1 MKEFLIQRYRPDP
14 TGPAIHPTLLRVD
27 VDGRITH
34 ADRHAEAM
42 FGYDASELSRLSV
55 QHILAS
61 RQDDPFA
68 PAHRH
73 RLADGQTVLVTFK
86 HKEGFFFTA
95 SLGLRLE
102 SLPSNPETRAS
113 ITQISSKKVD
123 GRLLALAERSASFG
137 FWELDVASN
146 DVFWS
151 EAMYRLLDLRVGAV
165 LSPEQALFYCQS
177 HQNRIRALI
186 RRCIRSGQAF
196 SVELPILTSRQR
208 PVRATLS
215 GRALKS
221 GGRVNRIGGVLV
233 NHSSAM
239 HHDEQKQQAQR
250 LLEAMASATPDL
262 AVAIDTHFNLL
273 HFNDVWAQQFRM
285 AFDLEPQPGD
295 NLKTLLKDFP
305 NERRLMESLWQ
316 KAFERDHFIAEMP
329 LFGDGAPS
337 SLFELHFQR
346 IRNDNGEVVGA
357 VRIGRDI
364 SSRVLHHS
372 SGDHRMRHDPI
383 TGLMNRRAFSV
394 HLERAISHRHK
405 RQMVDSLLFLDIDDF
420 DSFSKVADTGT
431 CDRYLRELASTLN
444 LRVRKRD
451 ALARL
456 GGDTFALFIE
466 NCPESRARRIADE
479 VREQIAQ
486 FQFEWQGS
494 VLQTTVSGGLLVIDK
509 EAPEQPDLLLSQAA
523 DLCHT
528 AKTSGRDRIHTAHA
542 LPTETDSDSGSE
554 RRLQQLRQALDNE
567 SLVLEFQA
575 LKPVASVTWGDHVEI
590 LCRIPA
596 GPDNDLLRPEHF
608 LPVAERYDLAKM
620 LDRQVIR
627 QTLAWLSQHRLLVP
641 RLKYCGFNLSLA
653 SVLDDTFTDF
663 MEQAVATTPFA
674 ASCFCLEIRESHA
687 TRYPDEVAVLCDSL
701 HQIGCR
707 VALEGAGASVESYSL
722 AANLPV
728 DIIKLDKRVM
738 HQLES
743 DPVQQIMVDALH
755 QIAETTGK
763 ETVATFIE
771 NDETLR
777 KVRSLGIHFGQGF
790 RLARPQPLEDLTPA
804 VVDLSTGRIGG

>member
-14 TGPAIHPTLLRVD
+14 SGPVIHPSQLRVD

-34 ADRHAEAM
+34 SDRHAEAM
-42 FGYDASELSRLSV
+42 FGYDASELTQLSV

-73 RLADGQTVLVTFK
+73 RLANGQTVLVTFK

-102 SLPSNPETRAS
+102 TLQNDPETSAS
-113 ITQISSKKVD
+113 ITLKDSQQMD
-123 GRLLALAERSASFG
+123 GRLLGLAERSASFG
-137 FWELDVASN
+137 FWELDVSSN
-146 DVFWS
+146 EVFWS
-151 EAMYRLLDLRVGAV
+151 EAMYRLLELRAGAD

-177 HQNRIRALI
+177 HQNRVRALM
-186 RRCIRSGQAF
+186 RRCMRSGQPF
-196 SVELPILTSRQR
+196 SIELPIMTSRQR
-208 PVRATLS
+208 LVRATLT

-221 GGRVNRIGGVLV
+221 GGRVHRLGGVLV

-239 HHDEQKQQAQR
+239 RHDEQKQQAQR
-250 LLEAMASATPDL
+250 MLEATTAATPDL
-262 AVAIDTHFNLL
+262 VVALDTAFNLL
-273 HFNDVWAQQFRM
+273 HFNAAWEQQFRT
-285 AFDLEPQPGD
+285 AFDLEPQQGD
-295 NLKTLLKDFP
+295 NLKALLKNFP

-316 KAFERDHFIAEMP
+316 KAFERDHFVAEMP
-329 LFGDGAPS
+329 LFSDGASS

-346 IRNDNGEVVGA
+346 IHNDEGEVVGA
-357 VRIGRDI
+357 VRVAKDI
-364 SSRVLHHS
+364 SSRVLQNS

-405 RQMVDSLLFLDIDDF
+405 RQLVDSLLFLDIDDF
-420 DSFSKVADTGT
+420 DGFSEIADTGI

-466 NCPESRARRIADE
+466 NCPESRARKIADE

-486 FQFEWQGS
+486 FQFEWQGKI
-494 VLQTTVSGGLLVIDK
+494 LQTTVSGGLLIIDK
-509 EAPEQPDLLLSQAA
+509 DAPEQPDILLSQAA

-542 LPTETDSDSGSE
+542 LPPEQESETGSE
-554 RRLQQLRQALDNE
+554 RRLQQLRQALDDG

-575 LKPVASVTWGDHVEI
+575 LKPVASATWGDRVEI
-590 LCRIPA
+590 LCRVPA
-596 GPDNDLLRPEHF
+596 GPDNDLLKPEHF

-627 QTLAWLSQHRLLVP
+627 QTLTWLSQHRLLEP

-653 SVLDDTFTDF
+653 SLLDDTFADF
-663 MEQAVATTPFA
+663 MKQAVAQTPFN

-687 TRYPDEVAVLCDSL
+687 TRYPDEAAVLCDSL
-701 HQIGCR
+701 HRIGCK

-728 DIIKLDKRVM
+728 DFIKLDKRMM
-738 HQLES
+738 HKLEN

-755 QIAETTGK
+755 RIAETTGK

-777 KVRSLGIHFGQGF
+777 KVRSLGIHFGQGY

>member
-14 TGPAIHPTLLRVD
+14 SGPAIHPTLLRVD
-27 VDGRITH
+27 VDGRITL
-34 ADRHAEAM
+34 ADRYAEAM
-42 FGYDASELSRLSV
+42 FGYHASELTHLTV

-73 RLADGQTVLVTFK
+73 RLANGQTVLVTFK

-102 SLPSNPETRAS
+102 TLKSPSETLAS
-113 ITQISSKKVD
+113 ITLKDSQQMD
-123 GRLLALAERSASFG
+123 GRLFGLAERSASFG
-137 FWELDVASN
+137 YWELDVASN

-151 EAMYRLLDLRVGAV
+151 DAMFRLLELRVGTD

-177 HQNRIRALI
+177 HQNRVRALI
-186 RRCIRSGQAF
+186 RRCMRSGQPF
-196 SVELPILTSRQR
+196 SIELPIITSSQR
-208 PVRATLS
+208 LMRATLT
-215 GRALKS
+215 GQALKS
-221 GGRVNRIGGVLV
+221 GGQIHRLGGVLV

-239 HHDEQKQQAQR
+239 RHDEQKQQAQR
-250 LLEAMASATPDL
+250 LLEATASATPDL
-262 AVAIDTHFNLL
+262 VLAIDTSFNLL
-273 HFNDVWAQQFRM
+273 YFNEVWEQHFRT
-285 AFDLEPQPGD
+285 AFNLEPQPGD
-295 NLKTLLKDFP
+295 NLKSLLNDFP

-316 KAFERDHFIAEMP
+316 KAFERDRFVAEMP
-329 LFGDGAPS
+329 LFGDGASS

-346 IRNDNGEVVGA
+346 IHNDNGEVAGA
-357 VRIGRDI
+357 VRIGKDI
-364 SSRVLHHS
+364 SDRVMHNS
-372 SGDHRMRHDPI
+372 GGDHRMRHDPI

-405 RQMVDSLLFLDIDDF
+405 RQLVDSLLFLDIDDF
-420 DSFSKVADTGT
+420 DGFNKIADTGT

-466 NCPESRARRIADE
+466 NCPESRARTIADE
-479 VREQIAQ
+479 VREQIAR
-486 FQFEWQGS
+486 FQFEWQGTL
-494 VLQTTVSGGLLVIDK
+494 LQTTVSGGLLIIDK
-509 EAPEQPDLLLSQAA
+509 DAPEQPDILLSQAA

-542 LPTETDSDSGSE
+542 LPTEKESDTGSE
-554 RRLQQLRQALDNE
+554 RRLQQLRQALEDE
-567 SLVLEFQA
+567 TLVLEFQA

-596 GPDNDLLRPEHF
+596 GPDNDLLKPEHF

-663 MEQAVATTPFA
+663 LEQAVALTPFA

-738 HQLES
+738 HQLEN

-755 QIAETTGK
+755 RIAETTGK

-771 NDETLR
+771 NDATLR
-777 KVRSLGIHFGQGF
+777 KVRSLGIHFGQGY